1 MPRRRAAAL
10 PRFLKVL
17 TLGHYALDRI
27 ERFEVIDMPYV
38 ESEVDFMLNRWLR
51 NSTDKWA
58 GVHGRRFVAFMIACS
73 LTP

>member
-27 ERFEVIDMPYV
+27 ERFEEIDMPYV

-51 NSTDKWA
+51 NSTDK
-58 GVHGRRFVAFMIACS
+58 
-73 LTP
+73 